1 MILTLKIPLY
11 AGLSITN
18 LLLLWAALAHEN
30 AKLLRAFYMTIV
42 TGWFSVKIE
51 QVTNKQLKIN

>member
-1 MILTLKIPLY
+1 MILILTTPLY

-18 LLLLWAALAHEN
+18 LSLLWAALAHEN
-30 AKLLRAFYMTIV
+30 AKLLRAFYMAIV

-51 QVTNKQLKIN
+51 QVANKQLKVN